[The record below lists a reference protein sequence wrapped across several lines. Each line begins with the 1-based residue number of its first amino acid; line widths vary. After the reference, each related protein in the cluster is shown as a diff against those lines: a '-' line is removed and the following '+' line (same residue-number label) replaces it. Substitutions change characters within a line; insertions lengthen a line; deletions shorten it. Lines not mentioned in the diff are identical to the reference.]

1 MEQLFIRL
9 GTQQIDWLVWQPQ
22 QREVIASGVLRGAD
36 ELGELQERARSRD
49 TLVLVPGQDVLMT
62 EVALPAGSQ
71 RLLPALVP
79 NSLEDELASDIDDLH
94 FAWPAGAKPAGME
107 QPFAVAVVAHSAMQQ
122 WQQWLSSADID
133 ADIWCRD
140 TYAVPVPSAEL
151 QWNVL
156 QLGDDIIV
164 RSGAHSGFTV
174 DATLFAELALGALP
188 EQGSVT
194 LHCYGAVPAA
204 EALVALEPRFVIS
217 HADIELPLSSVGEA
231 LSVRSGPNAPIN
243 LRQNTYKPTKKRRA
257 GARINW
263 RPAALAAGI
272 LLAMAYI
279 SEVIEYVR
287 LGQQQS
293 AMQQAIEDT
302 YRAAFPDETRIV
314 NVRSQLQQRLDSVG
328 GSVGADAL
336 AILSALEPGFRASS
350 DIKVEL
356 LRFDSGVLRLTARA
370 SNFNSLEQFRAAAT
384 ASGALLVEQGP
395 VNNQSNGVTGSF
407 VIRMN

>member
-9 GTQQIDWLVWQPQ
+9 GAQQIDWLVWQPQ

-49 TLVLVPGQDVLMT
+49 ITVLVPGHDVLMT

-107 QPFAVAVVAHSAMQQ
+107 QPFAVAVVAHKAMQQ
-122 WQQWLSSADID
+122 WQQWLDAAGIE

-140 TYAVPVPSAEL
+140 TYALPVPA
-151 QWNVL
+151 QGWNVL
-156 QLGDDIIV
+156 QLGEEVIV
-164 RSGAHSGFTV
+164 RSGAHAGFTV
-174 DATLFAELALGALP
+174 DATLFAELALGAIG
-188 EQGSVT
+188 EAAAIT
-194 LHCYGAVPAA
+194 LHCYGSVPAA
-204 EALVALEPRFVIS
+204 EALAALDPRFTVE
-217 HADIELPLSSVGEA
+217 HADVELPLSVVGEA
-231 LSVRSGPNAPIN
+231 LSTRSGPLAPIN
-243 LRQNTYKPTKKRRA
+243 LRQNAYKAKKKRTQ
-257 GARINW
+257 GGSLNW
-263 RPAALAAGI
+263 RPAALAASV
-272 LLAMAYI
+272 LLVMTYV
-279 SEVIEYVR
+279 SEVIEYVK

-328 GSVGADAL
+328 GAVGADAL
-336 AILSALEPGFRASS
+336 AMLSALEPGFRAAS
-350 DIKVEL
+350 DIKMEL
-356 LRFDSGVLRLTARA
+356 LRFDNGVLRLTARA
-370 SNFNSLEQFRAAAT
+370 NSFNSLEQFRAAAS
-384 ASGALLVEQGP
+384 AAGVVAVEQGP
-395 VNNQSNGVTGSF
+395 VNNQSEGVSGSF
-407 VIRMN
+407 VVRLN

>member
-9 GTQQIDWLVWQPQ
+9 GAQQIDWLMWQPQ
-22 QREVIASGVLRGAD
+22 QREVIASGVLRGPD

-49 TLVLVPGQDVLMT
+49 TTVLVPGHDVLMT

-122 WQQWLSSADID
+122 WQQWLDHAGIEADF
-133 ADIWCRD
+133 WCRD
-140 TYAVPVPSAEL
+140 SYAVPAPT
-151 QWNVL
+151 QGWNLL
-156 QLGDDIIV
+156 QLGDDVIV

-174 DATLFAELALGALP
+174 DSALFAELALGAIG
-188 EQGSVT
+188 EAAEIT
-194 LHCYGAVPAA
+194 LHCYGPVPAA
-204 EALVALEPRFVIS
+204 EALAALDPRFSVE
-217 HADIELPLSSVGEA
+217 HADIELPLSVVGES
-231 LSVRSGPNAPIN
+231 LSARNAPNAPIN
-243 LRQNTYKPTKKRRA
+243 LRQNTYKPTKKRRSGA
-257 GARINW
+257 GVNW
-263 RPAALAAGI
+263 RPAAFAAGI
-272 LLAMAYI
+272 LVVMTYV
-279 SEVIEYVR
+279 SEVIEYVK

-328 GSVGADAL
+328 GSVDADAL
-336 AILSALEPGFRASS
+336 AILSALEPGFRAAS

-356 LRFDSGVLRLTARA
+356 LRFDSGVLRMTARA
-370 SNFNSLEQFRAAAT
+370 ASFNSLEQFRAAAAAAGT
-384 ASGALLVEQGP
+384 LVVEQGP
-395 VNNQSNGVTGSF
+395 VNNQTDGVTGSF
-407 VIRMN
+407 VVRMN